1 MSITAPRGTQDI
13 LPDRSGDWQNLE
25 KKIREICV
33 LYGFG
38 EVRTPIFESTELFQR
53 GIGETTDVV
62 SKEMYTFAD
71 RGGRSMTLRPENT
84 ASVVR
89 AFLEHK
95 LYAERKVHKFY
106 YMGPMFR
113 HDRPQAGRY
122 RQFNQFGVEE
132 IGSRD
137 PAVDAEI
144 IAMAFQLF
152 RELGLTDLVLHL
164 NSVGCPACRPVYR
177 QKLLDFFADKH
188 DSLCEDCRARLDKN
202 PLRVLDCKEDGE
214 RMITAGVPL
223 ITDCLCEECK
233 DHFHKVQSYLTAA
246 GIEFELDPRLVRGL
260 DYYTKTAFEIMYAPL
275 GAQSTICGGGRYDG
289 LIEEVGGPSTPG
301 IGFAVGMERL
311 LLTLREQGLLPPVLK
326 ERPVFIVALGDAAK
340 EKAFTL
346 QQSLRGK
353 GIYAEIDMMGRSMK
367 GQMKTADKLAA
378 VFAVIIGDEELAAQ
392 CAQVRNMET
401 KEQEAV
407 PFTALVSYIE
417 RHKKG

>member
-122 RQFNQFGVEE
+122 RQFNQFGAEE

-177 QKLLDFFADKH
+177 QKLLDFFADKR

-407 PFTALVSYIE
+407 PFAALVLYIE
-417 RHKKG
+417 SHKKG

>member
-122 RQFNQFGVEE
+122 RQFNQFGAEE

-177 QKLLDFFADKH
+177 QKLLDFFADKR

-407 PFTALVSYIE
+407 PFAALVSYIE
-417 RHKKG
+417 SHKKG